1 MDFLGSMSW
10 LGWLLIALVAV
21 TVWQLRSVAMM
32 ALFGDR
38 VSRNRITRDG
48 RARPDLDAFDD

>member
-1 MDFLGSMSW
+1 MSW